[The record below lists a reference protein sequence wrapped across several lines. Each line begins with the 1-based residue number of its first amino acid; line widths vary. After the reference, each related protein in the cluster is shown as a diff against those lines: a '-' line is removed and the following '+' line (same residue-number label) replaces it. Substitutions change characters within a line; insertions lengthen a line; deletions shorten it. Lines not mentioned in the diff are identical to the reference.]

1 MQPARRKIYDVRT
14 SRPFQ
19 FKMMRILNC
28 MAVVA
33 TCAALSAC
41 APATVNPDAIT
52 AAPEPGRAVVIGWGN
67 TPAEDARAALS
78 AEWTTRV
85 TRLFVAWSDGKKLSF
100 GENIARLEP
109 GDRDLIISCGIYVN
123 HRFFTYDKALRATLA
138 ANRVYRLRADPDG
151 RRCEAYIED
160 VTGKSG

>member
-1 MQPARRKIYDVRT
+1 MTFMTFQPAAF
-14 SRPFQ
+14 FQ
-19 FKMMRILNC
+19 FKMMCIWRCL
-28 MAVVA
+28 ALA
-33 TCAALSAC
+33 ASCAALSAC
-41 APATVNPDAIT
+41 APAPLNPEAIT
-52 AAPEPGRAVVIGWGN
+52 AAPEAGRAVVIGWGN
-67 TPAEDARAALS
+67 TPAENARAALS

-85 TRLFVAWSDGKKLSF
+85 TRLFVAFADGQKLSF
-100 GENIARLEP
+100 GENVARLAP

-151 RRCEAYIED
+151 RRCEASIED

>member
-1 MQPARRKIYDVRT
+1 MLSSLKSLV
-14 SRPFQ
+14 
-19 FKMMRILNC
+19 LG
-28 MAVVA
+28 AVCV
-33 TCAALSAC
+33 TLSAC
-41 APATVNPDAIT
+41 APAPINPDAIT

-67 TPAEDARAALS
+67 TAAENARVSLS

-85 TRLFVAWSDGKKLSF
+85 TRLFVAFADGRKMSF

-123 HRFFTYDKALRATLA
+123 HRFFTYDSALRATLA
-138 ANRVYRLRADPDG
+138 ANRVYRLRANPEG
-151 RRCEAYIED
+151 RRCEGYLED